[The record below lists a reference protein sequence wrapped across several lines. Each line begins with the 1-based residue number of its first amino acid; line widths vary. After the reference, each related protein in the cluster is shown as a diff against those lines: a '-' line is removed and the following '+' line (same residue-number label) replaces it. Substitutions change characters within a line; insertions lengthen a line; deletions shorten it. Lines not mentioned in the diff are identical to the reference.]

1 MIGKPSKMIFNILLE
16 EHGLEGI
23 SISRFLMVGDNLE
36 TDIKFGNNCGIH
48 TLLVLTGNTS
58 MEKA

>member
-1 MIGKPSKMIFNILLE
+1 MIFNILLE

-23 SISRFLMVGDNLE
+23 SLSRFLMVGDNLE